1 MTRVMNEI
9 SEYLT
14 YLLIIIFAFGWI
26 DVLWI
31 FGVENSKE
39 YTWWYLIHLSS
50 LAEL

>member
-1 MTRVMNEI
+1 MTNIMDEI
-9 SEYLT
+9 GEYLT

-26 DVLWI
+26 DILWI
-31 FGVENSKE
+31 FGVENSQE

>member
-9 SEYLT
+9 SEYIT